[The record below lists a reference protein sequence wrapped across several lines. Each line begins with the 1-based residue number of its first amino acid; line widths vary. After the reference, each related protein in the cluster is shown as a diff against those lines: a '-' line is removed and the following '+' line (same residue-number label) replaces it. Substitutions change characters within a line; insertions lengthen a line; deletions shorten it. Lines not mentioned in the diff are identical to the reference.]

1 MFITKSISRITF
13 AAILTT
19 AAFASG
25 CSQQPA
31 KAPGSNPE
39 DMSPE
44 GHRAAAAEEEQKAAE
59 HRQEGDAVPPSK
71 PMMEGSQK
79 AQHEQ
84 KAEKHDDYAEQHKK
98 AAEESE
104 KK

>member
-1 MFITKSISRITF
+1 MFITKSIARITLATIF
-13 AAILTT
+13 AT
-19 AAFASG
+19 AALASG

-39 DMSPE
+39 DMTPE
-44 GHRAAAAEEEQKAAE
+44 GHRAAASEEEQKAAE
-59 HRQEGDAVPPSK
+59 HRQEGENVPPSK
-71 PMMEGSQK
+71 PMMEGTQK

-84 KAEKHDDYAEQHKK
+84 KAEQHDDYAEQHKK